1 MKVIVIGGA
10 GYLGSILV
18 EHLLKSGHQVTVLDN
33 FRYSTN
39 QLLSL
44 CFNDKFNVINGD
56 VRDSSLV
63 KMAISNQDVIV
74 SLAAMVG
81 QRLCES
87 NSKEAWEINVNSV
100 EALLKIKESKQK
112 LIFAST
118 HSCYGNISFNSICN
132 EESAIRP
139 LTVYSHTKEQA
150 ESLVLKDDN
159 SLVLRI
165 GTIFGVSPRMRMD
178 LSINNLV
185 FRAMTDKFA
194 IIENG
199 NAFRNYIHVRDVAT
213 AINFTINN
221 FSKMKGEIFN
231 IGNQELNLT
240 LTDICKS
247 IQKVLPEF
255 IFYER
260 ENSLPYDKRN
270 YQVSM
275 NKIAKL
281 GWQAKIKLETG
292 ITELIKAYKMIKPL
306 GYVNL

>member
-118 HSCYGNISFNSICN
+118 HSCYGNISFNS
-132 EESAIRP
+132 
-139 LTVYSHTKEQA
+139 L
-150 ESLVLKDDN
+150 
-159 SLVLRI
+159 
-165 GTIFGVSPRMRMD
+165 
-178 LSINNLV
+178 
-185 FRAMTDKFA
+185 
-194 IIENG
+194 
-199 NAFRNYIHVRDVAT
+199 
-213 AINFTINN
+213 
-221 FSKMKGEIFN
+221 
-231 IGNQELNLT
+231 
-240 LTDICKS
+240 
-247 IQKVLPEF
+247 
-255 IFYER
+255 
-260 ENSLPYDKRN
+260 
-270 YQVSM
+270 
-275 NKIAKL
+275 
-281 GWQAKIKLETG
+281 
-292 ITELIKAYKMIKPL
+292 
-306 GYVNL
+306 